1 MQIKPATSGM
11 ALNQYQWEKMH
22 ETNHKKFEKKFGGK
36 VFFVYSIKSG
46 KKKIIYNPEVVD
58 EIQKEIERL
67 RNLE

>member
-1 MQIKPATSGM
+1 M

-22 ETNHKKFEKKFGGK
+22 ETNHNKFEKKFGGK

-46 KKKIIYNPEVVD
+46 KKKIICNPEVVD